1 MSNLVAFKE
10 MQEMAACVAQSGL
23 FGLKAPSQ
31 VLALMVVA
39 QAEGRHPG
47 IVARDYHIVG
57 GKPTLKADAM
67 LARFQESGGKIEW
80 HTQTHERAEATFS
93 HPAGGEIKL
102 SWTIEDANR
111 AGLIKKDT
119 PWEKY
124 PRAMLRSRLISE
136 AIRTIYP
143 GVICGTYTTEEVES
157 FTVKERDI
165 TPPEPTVLKIEKQKA
180 TEETLAKLAD
190 VVEKLKVSNETIA
203 KWKNAEGI
211 LDIKDLSDEFANKII
226 AAANEKLEAKKQ
238 QESEND

>member
-1 MSNLVAFKE
+1 MSNLIAFKE

-111 AGLIKKDT
+111 AGLIKKDS

-157 FTVKERDI
+157 FTVKEKDI
-165 TPPEPTVLKIEKQKA
+165 TPHEPEVLKIEKQKA
-180 TEETLAKLAD
+180 TEETLLKLD
-190 VVEKLKVSNETIA
+190 EIIQLLSVSTEKIHLWCKSDGVESLNLISE
-203 KWKNAEGI
+203 
-211 LDIKDLSDEFANKII
+211 EFANKII

-238 QESEND
+238 QESENE